1 MATESTTA
9 WASIGDLIDALSE
22 GIVPIGLGDAK
33 PTPAAVHGAKVALRL
48 LRAEGGALSPPPAV
62 LTMPW
67 GSVVFWW
74 RTAPQRRI
82 EVVSRNDAFEIVDT
96 PKGPRFRQFMRAPH
110 RGIRVAA
117 FEADSDLD
125 SDPSWVACFASP
137 SNNPTPGRCS
147 PRWCDGAIF
156 AKE

>member
-9 WASIGDLIDALSE
+9 WASIGDLIDALSD

-48 LRAEGGALSPPPAV
+48 LRAEGGALNPPPAV

-74 RTAPQRRI
+74 RTHPQRRI
-82 EVVSRNDAFEIVDT
+82 EVVSRHDAYEFVDT
-96 PKGPRFRQFMRAPH
+96 PKGPRFRQFMSGPPS
-110 RGIRVAA
+110 
-117 FEADSDLD
+117 DSGPLRLRD
-125 SDPSWVACFASP
+125 
-137 SNNPTPGRCS
+137 
-147 PRWCDGAIF
+147 
-156 AKE
+156 